1 MSQSMLEIILFVV
14 ILAIAVFIGSRAKK
28 GDEKVQKTA
37 GILLG
42 IFVFARKYFVIW
54 LFVLVI
60 LANWLYGQGYR

>member
-1 MSQSMLEIILFVV
+1 MLEIILFVV
-14 ILAIAVFIGSRAKK
+14 LLAIAVFIGSRAKK
-28 GDEKVQKTA
+28 GDEKAQKTP

-42 IFVFARKYFVIW
+42 IFAFARKYFVIW

>member
-1 MSQSMLEIILFVV
+1 MSQSMLEIILFVM

-28 GDEKVQKTA
+28 GDEKAQKTA

-42 IFVFARKYFVIW
+42 IFAFARKYFVIW